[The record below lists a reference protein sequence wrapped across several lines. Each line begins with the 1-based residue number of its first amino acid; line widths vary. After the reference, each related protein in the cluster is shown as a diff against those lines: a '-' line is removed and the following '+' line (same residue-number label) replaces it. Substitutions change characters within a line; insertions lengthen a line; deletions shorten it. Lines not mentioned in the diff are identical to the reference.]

1 MKIRRE
7 QIEVL
12 RQARLENFRAT
23 QVQDFRE
30 RGYKADLDP
39 QTQEVILEDAAG
51 GRARIAYAG
60 ESIAVTTADERTIL
74 TEHDKRGRITAVTDP
89 AGLRVSI
96 EEESATRSLNIHR
109 GQHSSYRLE
118 FNEQR
123 DLIAAHYP
131 DKTATRFAYDADGRI
146 VFITDRNGN
155 KTRYG
160 YSDAGVMTRRI
171 DAGGNIT
178 RFEYD
183 DEGGFS
189 GIIFADGS
197 RQDFEFD
204 EQDNFRR
211 VLFNGKE
218 QANFHIDEEA
228 GSYEVEYAGGAKAR
242 FITSGGKVVEAS
254 NETCTVKLAYDEHGK
269 LLREEIDGQV
279 VEFER
284 NAVGGLVGIV
294 TPDGEKLIFERDGNQ
309 TVSSITDWSGGKYT
323 FKYSK
328 VGALAGIEYPN
339 GASLSQ
345 TATQMG
351 LTESL
356 SVASPMNFGSIVNHR
371 WEYDKCDRVTRLTDG
386 KAERLYRYDGEGRLL
401 GVDCADERLT
411 ERYTLDANGNR
422 LTDGAAFCVF
432 NNLNQLVQRGEVTFG
447 YDERGNMISGPTP
460 LGRARYAY
468 NGRDQLVSVELNG
481 VKTTYAYD
489 AFGRRVR
496 KERNGSVTRYVWAGP
511 QLLCET
517 TTAGAKRT
525 RRDYLMHPDRPFPL
539 AMRADQKVFYLH
551 AGRLG
556 EPLCMTD
563 NRGDVVWQAEYS
575 AFGQATV
582 SVNKVS
588 QPFRLAGQYL
598 DDETQLHYAL
608 ARYYNPELGRYLTQ
622 DPMRVEGGSL
632 NFYIYCDGDPLNRYD
647 PTGELIIPAIF
658 IAVAVGAAI
667 GAVVGAAIGAGVEAY
682 SQYKASGEVTDWGK
696 VGKSALIGG
705 AIGAVGGAV
714 GALFPAAGA
723 TIAATVGLG
732 ALGGGA
738 SAAAEYCAE
747 VALTDA
753 EFSWSNLGLSVVV
766 GAGAGAVSAGI
777 GGIIAAKLARRAAA
791 RAAAEALRATRERL
805 RQQAR
810 DRLARHFADVEA
822 HRQRFIDALDE
833 ARRLGKSNRSQGAH
847 RAKIT
852 EAIGEDAAARHMAS
866 NFPDHEMISGFAPGT
881 GFDQVYVRR
890 GPNNEIQEILIVE
903 AKGPGAE
910 LATGAAKGDQMSR
923 TWVNNTADE
932 WADAGDPVG
941 RQIQEALRTGPPPAV
956 RGVAIQA
963 QPGGG
968 SAVVPVPDGGVYN

>member
-12 RQARLENFRAT
+12 RQSRLESFRAT

-51 GRARIAYAG
+51 GQARIAYVG
-60 ESIAVTTADERTIL
+60 ESTAVKTLDERTIL
-74 TEHDKRGRITAVTDP
+74 TEHDKRGRLTAITDP
-89 AGLRVSI
+89 AGLRVAF
-96 EEESATRSLNIHR
+96 EEDRATRSLNIHR

-131 DKTATRFAYDADGRI
+131 DKTATRFAYDAERRI

-183 DEGGFS
+183 DAGGFS

-204 EQDNFRR
+204 DNDNFRR

-218 QANFHIDEEA
+218 HANFRIDDEA
-228 GSYEVEYAGGAKAR
+228 GSYEVEYADGAKAR
-242 FITSGGKVVEAS
+242 FITSGGQVVEAS

-294 TPDGEKLIFERDGNQ
+294 TPDGEKLIFERDGEQ
-309 TVSSITDWSGGKYT
+309 TLSRITDWSSGEYT

-328 VGALAGIEYPN
+328 VGVLAGIEYPN

-356 SVASPMNFGSIVNHR
+356 NISSPMSFGSIVNHR
-371 WEYDKCDRVTRLTDG
+371 WEYDRCDRVTKLTDG

-401 GVDCADERLT
+401 GVDCADEKLA
-411 ERYTLDANGNR
+411 ERFELDANGNR
-422 LTDGAAFCVF
+422 LTDNAGFCVF
-432 NNLNQLVQRGEVTFG
+432 NNLNQLVQRGEAAFG
-447 YDERGNMISGPTP
+447 YDERGNMTSGPTP
-460 LGRARYAY
+460 LPGRARYTY
-468 NGRDQLVSVELNG
+468 NGRDQLISVELNG

-496 KERNGSVTRYVWAGP
+496 KESEGKVTRYVWAGP
-511 QLLCET
+511 QLLSET
-517 TTAGAKRT
+517 TSDGAKQT
-525 RRDYLMHPDRPFPL
+525 RRDYLSHPDRPFPL
-539 AMRADQKVFYLH
+539 AMRVGQDVFYLH
-551 AGRLG
+551 AGRLA

-563 NRGDVVWQAEYS
+563 KRGDVVWQAEYS
-575 AFGQATV
+575 AFGKASV
-582 SVNKVS
+582 SVKKVA
-588 QPFRLAGQYL
+588 QPFRLAGQYF
-598 DDETQLHYAL
+598 DEETGLHYSL

-622 DPMRVEGGSL
+622 DPLRIEGGSL
-632 NFYIYCDGDPLNRYD
+632 NFYIYCDGDPVNRFD
-647 PTGELIIPAIF
+647 PTGEIVIPAIF
-658 IAVAVGAAI
+658 VAIAIGAAVGALI
-667 GAVVGAAIGAGVEAY
+667 GAAVGAGVEAY
-682 SQYKASGEVTDWGK
+682 KQYKTSGEITDWGK

-705 AIGAVGGAV
+705 LIGAVGGAV
-714 GALFPAAGA
+714 GALFPPAAAFTAKALAIAAAAG
-723 TIAATVGLG
+723 GL
-732 ALGGGA
+732 
-738 SAAAEYCAE
+738 SSAAEYCAE
-747 VALTDA
+747 VALTDE
-753 EFSWSNLGLSVVV
+753 EFSWGGLGASTLI
-766 GAGAGAVSAGI
+766 GAGI
-777 GGIIAAKLARRAAA
+777 GAVTFGIGGLIAAKLARRAA
-791 RAAAEALRATRERL
+791 RAKKLAEELEQL
-805 RQQAR
+805 KK
-810 DRLARHFADVEA
+810 LKELEEA
-822 HRQRFIDALDE
+822 KKLKELEE
-833 ARRLGKSNRSQGAH
+833 ARKLKAAQEAKELAKKTPSVISDDLYKKLRRKTPNAKIQKKVNEGVTFPHPDPALPGKQVTSTLHADH
-847 RAKIT
+847 IVPMKKIT
-852 EAIGEDAAARHMAS
+852 EM
-866 NFPDHEMISGFAPGT
+866 P
-881 GFDQVYVRR
+881 GFDKLSLEDQVKILNHENNFVGLSEAANTSKGKKTFGEWTQYKKEKINVD
-890 GPNNEIQEILIVE
+890 PNFRQEMMKKEAVLEKEIQEEIFKKL
-903 AKGPGAE
+903 G
-910 LATGAAKGDQMSR
+910 
-923 TWVNNTADE
+923 W
-932 WADAGDPVG
+932 
-941 RQIQEALRTGPPPAV
+941 
-956 RGVAIQA
+956 
-963 QPGGG
+963 
-968 SAVVPVPDGGVYN
+968 